1 MELLWDALM
10 IYLIGLFS
18 RGTSAIHSG
27 QVEDSISSG
36 SLHGLQEKEKLRVRV
51 RHRKHLHAT
60 FHPARAAAETELLSR
75 AQAFKF
81 MVMSA

>member
-1 MELLWDALM
+1 M
-10 IYLIGLFS
+10 IPDRIPI

-36 SLHGLQEKEKLRVRV
+36 SLDGLQEKERLRVRV

-60 FHPARAAAETELLSR
+60 IHPAQAAAETELLSG
-75 AQAFKF
+75 AQALKF